1 MHSIYGYIRSW
12 LLAPIALLM
21 LVSFGCATIW
31 AQPSSSQP
39 GQPGRY
45 QAIPLTKPNESSN
58 TVLIIDT
65 ETGDVWKYF
74 EGLAP
79 GPGSGIR
86 YEGAAVPGEKPGE
99 MVARQGFE
107 LPVIQRP
114 SNRR

>member
-1 MHSIYGYIRSW
+1 MHSTYGYIRSR
-12 LLAPIALLM
+12 LLVPIALLM
-21 LVSFGCATIW
+21 LALFGCATAR
-31 AQPSSSQP
+31 AQPSGSTP

-45 QAIPLTKPNESSN
+45 QAIPLTKPNDTSN

-86 YEGAAVPGEKPGE
+86 YEGAVVPGDKPGE

-114 SNRR
+114 PNHR

>member
-1 MHSIYGYIRSW
+1 MTYDRYIRAW
-12 LLAPIALLM
+12 LLVPIAFLM
-21 LVSFGCATIW
+21 LALFGCAITR
-31 AQPSSSQP
+31 AQPSGSTP

-45 QAIPLTKPNESSN
+45 QAVPLTKPNESTSN

-86 YEGAAVPGEKPGE
+86 YEGAAVPGDKPGE
-99 MVARQGFE
+99 IVARQGFE

-114 SNRR
+114 R

>member
-1 MHSIYGYIRSW
+1 MHSIYGYLRSW
-12 LLAPIALLM
+12 LLVPIALLM
-21 LVSFGCATIW
+21 LAPSATIR
-31 AQPSSSQP
+31 AQPSGSTP

-58 TVLIIDT
+58 SVLIIDT

-86 YEGAAVPGEKPGE
+86 YEGAAVPGDKPGE
-99 MVARQGFE
+99 TVARQGFD
-107 LPVIQRP
+107 LPAIQRP